1 MTIRL
6 VHKSLARHGFKN
18 CHVCNKPLDED
29 LLVSKETGR
38 KAHSP
43 VMFYHL
49 ACARLVHVVVNDFKW
64 NCIPKYKRF
73 MVLTECGLLSDE
85 AEEYSQLSYMK
96 LTDDLKFKIDV
107 YFMRIKQ

>member
-1 MTIRL
+1 
-6 VHKSLARHGFKN
+6 
-18 CHVCNKPLDED
+18 VCNKPLNED

-49 ACARLVHVVVNDFKW
+49 TCARRVHVVVNDFKW
-64 NCIPKYKRF
+64 NCIAKYKRF
-73 MVLTECGLLSDE
+73 VILIDCGLLPDE
-85 AEEYSQLSYMK
+85 AEEYSQISYMK

-107 YFMRIKQ
+107 YFMRRKLE